1 MLALAP
7 ANDEAFN
14 VDVDGFEGPLD
25 LLLTLARKQQ
35 VDLRHVSIL
44 ALADQYLSFIDEIRK
59 TRLELAADYLVM
71 AAWLAYLKSRLL
83 LPNPT
88 KLNEPSGEVLAETLQ
103 AKLLRLN
110 IIREAAARL
119 MTRPRLGRD
128 VFARGDIEPMII
140 TRKQSF
146 ECTLYELLTAY
157 AKQRRKAD
165 AEVLVTARTVMSLR
179 EARELLEKLI
189 GLTIEWTSIE
199 TFLADYLTTEENR
212 TTIRA
217 SSFSAMLEMVK
228 EGSAEISQE
237 ATFAPIFIRTKT
249 PD

>member
-7 ANDEAFN
+7 VNDEAFN
-14 VDVDGFEGPLD
+14 VEVDGFEGPLD

-44 ALADQYLSFIDEIRK
+44 ALADQYLKFIDEIRK

-83 LPNPT
+83 IPSLG
-88 KLNEPSGEVLAETLQ
+88 KLAEPSGEILAETLQ

-128 VFARGDIEPMII
+128 VFARGDIEPMTV

-157 AKQRRKAD
+157 ARQRRKAD

-199 TFLADYLTTEENR
+199 TFLAEYLITEENR
-212 TTIRA
+212 ITVRA

-237 ATFAPIFIRTKT
+237 VNFAPIFIRTRGN
-249 PD
+249 